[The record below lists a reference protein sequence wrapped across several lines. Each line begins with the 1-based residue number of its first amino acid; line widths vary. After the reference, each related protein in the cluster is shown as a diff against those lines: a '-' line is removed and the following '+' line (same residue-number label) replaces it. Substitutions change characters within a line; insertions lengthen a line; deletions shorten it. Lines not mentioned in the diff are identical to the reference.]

1 MLTMRLDALYN
12 SYSLNGQVVDC
23 FPDPH
28 LCYIVPLEKREVS
41 STQELGVQLTAA
53 GNSAVKV
60 VVTNNGD
67 MALNLLRR
75 ATLFDEKLPVE
86 RISMFASNSCKFY
99 LDLPNPTRLETNY
112 Y

>member
-1 MLTMRLDALYN
+1 M
-12 SYSLNGQVVDC
+12 DC

-28 LCYIVPLEKREVS
+28 LCRIIPLEKGEAS
-41 STQELGVQLTAA
+41 STQELDVQLTVV

-67 MALNLLRR
+67 MALNLLRT

-99 LDLPNPTRLETNY
+99 SDLPNPTRLKTNY

>member
-1 MLTMRLDALYN
+1 MLTVRIDVLYN
-12 SYSLNGQVVDC
+12 SYSSNGQVVDC

-28 LCYIVPLEKREVS
+28 LCHAI
-41 STQELGVQLTAA
+41 GVQLTAA

-75 ATLFDEKLPVE
+75 ANLFDEKLPVE

-99 LDLPNPTRLETNY
+99 LDLPNPTRLKTNY

>member
-1 MLTMRLDALYN
+1 MLTMRLDVLYD
-12 SYSLNGQVVDC
+12 SYSSNGRA
-23 FPDPH
+23 
-28 LCYIVPLEKREVS
+28 I
-41 STQELGVQLTAA
+41 GVQLTAA

-75 ATLFDEKLPVE
+75 ANLFDEKLPVE

-99 LDLPNPTRLETNY
+99 LDLPNPTRLKTNY